1 MKRKLYQLSLNI
13 KKYKISLNVHSNSEV
28 IQVDNNKNRLKDRP
42 KSNAEL
48 RKMNPKDDSD
58 LGIIDGKK
66 IGSPP
71 DKEKDHL

>member
-1 MKRKLYQLSLNI
+1 M
-13 KKYKISLNVHSNSEV
+13 
-28 IQVDNNKNRLKDRP
+28 DNNKNRIKDRP

-48 RKMNPKDDSD
+48 RKIDPKHNSD
-58 LGIIDGKK
+58 LGIINGRK

>member
-1 MKRKLYQLSLNI
+1 
-13 KKYKISLNVHSNSEV
+13 
-28 IQVDNNKNRLKDRP
+28 VDNNKNRLKDRP